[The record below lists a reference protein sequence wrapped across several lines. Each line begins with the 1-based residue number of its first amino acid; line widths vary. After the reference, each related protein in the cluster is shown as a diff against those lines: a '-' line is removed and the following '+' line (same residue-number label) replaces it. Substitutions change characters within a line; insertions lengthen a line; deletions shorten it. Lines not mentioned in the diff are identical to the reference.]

1 MIERESKIGLAVT
14 TKPPDSFTPTED
26 LILDLLQARIRLGE
40 NTWNFDSRL
49 KPTLEKLQSKG
60 ILNFKSG
67 FVGSRLLAWP
77 TEDGKILFFD
87 GKFTD
92 RIGSKKLAK
101 RQEDLRK
108 EAKRLKKKKNSND

>member
-1 MIERESKIGLAVT
+1 M
-14 TKPPDSFTPTED
+14 
-26 LILDLLQARIRLGE
+26 
-40 NTWNFDSRL
+40 
-49 KPTLEKLQSKG
+49 
-60 ILNFKSG
+60 
-67 FVGSRLLAWP
+67 GSRLLAWP

>member
-1 MIERESKIGLAVT
+1 MT
-14 TKPPDSFTPTED
+14 TTPTDSFTPTEE
-26 LILDLLQARIRLGE
+26 LVLDLLQARIRLGE

-77 TEDGKILFFD
+77 TDDGKILLFD

-92 RIGSKKLAK
+92 RIGSKKLVK
-101 RQEDLRK
+101 RQEELRK
-108 EAKRLKKKKNSND
+108 EAKRLKKKKNGSD